1 MIENYLNKEA
11 KITIA
16 FASWVSGGAAPYTFV
31 GKITHIDKDFVNI
44 EFDPEHK
51 DNRIRFKNTSGKMLL
66 KREYLLSVV
75 LL

>member
-11 KITIA
+11 RITVA
-16 FASWVSGGAAPYTFV
+16 FGSWVSGGAAPYSMV
-31 GKITHIDKDFVNI
+31 GKITNIDKEFVNI
-44 EFDPEHK
+44 EFDVEHK
-51 DNRIRFKNTSGKMLL
+51 DNKIKFKNTNGKMLL